1 MALIRGASRRAQDVL
16 SCSKGVAGKGA
27 DLIRSLD
34 PRGNDAEPSR
44 RHAQFRN
51 NADLTLPQGCGLLDG
66 DVHLEPMLLA
76 QNKLLLN
83 GERLNPCRWHA

>member
-27 DLIRSLD
+27 DLIRSID

-44 RHAQFRN
+44 RDVQFSN
-51 NADLTLPQGCGLLDG
+51 NADLTLPQGCGFLDG

-76 QNKLLLN
+76 QNKHLLN
-83 GERLNPCRWHA
+83 GERLNPCRWNP

>member
-1 MALIRGASRRAQDVL
+1 MALIRGASGRAQDVL

-27 DLIRSLD
+27 DLIRSID

-44 RHAQFRN
+44 RDVQFSN

-76 QNKLLLN
+76 QNKHLLN
-83 GERLNPCRWHA
+83 GERLNPCRWNP